1 MIFGYFTDTHV
12 RGDNPEARTD
22 DFRKSIFIK
31 LEEIGE
37 IWRTNGVECVL
48 FGGDLFHTPEPV
60 NSLKYDLM
68 NALKK
73 WDTRIIGVIGS
84 HDYFGYQIKS
94 LKRTAI
100 GIFEKAGVIEL
111 VGNVGDSTNLI
122 VNMPQDNV
130 TIVGTPHTYWL
141 CDDVNNFY
149 AKKDFADHF
158 QIQLVHGDLLD
169 KPVLW
174 QHVLCRD
181 VRTESDLVLSGH
193 YHPGWK
199 NALHIQGTTFINPG
213 SIGRIE
219 NSSKVRIPRVCII
232 NSINKEIKL
241 IELHS
246 CEQHPFREKL
256 EKENQ
261 SIMQDVTKLLNMIES
276 VEIDFVN
283 VKEQLPPIAKELG
296 FSKEV
301 LEISFDFLEK
311 SSYE

>member
-12 RGDNPEARTD
+12 RGDNPDARTD
-22 DFRKSIFIK
+22 DFRKSIFTK

-37 IWRTNGVECVL
+37 IWSTNGVDCVL

-68 NALKK
+68 SILKN
-73 WDTRIIGVIGS
+73 WNIRIIGVIGS

-100 GIFEKAGVIEL
+100 GLFEKSGIIEL
-111 VGNVGDSTNLI
+111 VGNVGESTNPI
-122 VNMPQDNV
+122 INMSHDKI

-149 AKKDFADHF
+149 SKKIFNDHF

-169 KPVLW
+169 KPVPW
-174 QHVLCRD
+174 QHVSCKD
-181 VRTESDLVLSGH
+181 VKTESDLILSGH

-199 NALHIQGTTFINPG
+199 NPLPIGGTTFINPG

-219 NSSKVRIPRVCII
+219 NSSRIRIPRVCII
-232 NSINKEIKL
+232 NSMNKEIKFVGL
-241 IELHS
+241 NS
-246 CEQHPFREKL
+246 CEQHPFKEKFD
-256 EKENQ
+256 EEEHN
-261 SIMQDVTKLLNMIES
+261 IMQDVTKLLNMIEHT
-276 VEIDFVN
+276 EIDFVN

-296 FSKEV
+296 FSDKV
-301 LEISFDFLEK
+301 LEISFEFLENATHV
-311 SSYE
+311 